1 MIRVLDLYSGMG
13 GLSLGFALA
22 INNVT
27 IQGFDINKY
36 AVETYNLNLN
46 RFNARASV
54 VDVLKWQAS
63 GDFDA
68 IIGGSPCQPFSLA
81 NTTKKGESHP
91 YFPTFSRFFDVVLQL
106 KPSVFLLENVRGLLT
121 KKFVGYFQK
130 QIQRV
135 VNDYNVEYQVLNAVN
150 YGVPQ
155 KRERLFVIGIRKD
168 LGIKPSFPPPTHSEK
183 ELITIDG
190 KRTFKWV
197 TLGEAINDI
206 MNITPEVKPLT
217 PKQIEKIRSKRLSN
231 PTSWGVMEFPD
242 GLDKPS
248 RTIASDT
255 IQGTKR
261 ETIVI
266 PMKVTEHIMTEKG
279 GWTENSDWGSR
290 VMLLN
295 NPAYTITGAHRSG
308 QLIDVV
314 FRRLTVRETLR
325 IQSFPDWW
333 HFPDNVSTSE
343 KFRLVGEA
351 VPPILAFKLATHIAK
366 MMNWETKEPRKEDW
380 DLPYFER
387 AFADFL
393 HSL

>member
-1 MIRVLDLYSGMG
+1 MIRILDLYSGMG

-27 IQGFDINKY
+27 IQGFDINKH

-63 GDFDA
+63 GDFNA

-135 VNDYNVEYQVLNAVN
+135 VNDYNIEYQVLNAVN

-190 KRTFKWV
+190 KRTFRWV

-206 MNITPEVKPLT
+206 MNIIPEVKPLT
-217 PKQIEKIRSKRLSN
+217 PKQN
-231 PTSWGVMEFPD
+231 
-242 GLDKPS
+242 
-248 RTIASDT
+248 
-255 IQGTKR
+255 
-261 ETIVI
+261 

-279 GWTENSDWGSR
+279 GWIENSDWGSR

-295 NPAYTITGAHRSG
+295 NPAYTITGTHRSG

-333 HFPDNVSTSE
+333 RFPESVSTSE

-366 MMNWETKEPRKEDW
+366 MMGWETKEPRKEDW

-387 AFADFL
+387 AFVEYVI
-393 HSL
+393 

>member
-1 MIRVLDLYSGMG
+1 MG

-27 IQGFDINKY
+27 IQGLDINKY
-36 AVETYNLNLN
+36 AIETYNLNLN
-46 RFNARASV
+46 RFNARGSV

-63 GDFDA
+63 GEFDA
-68 IIGGSPCQPFSLA
+68 IIGGPPCQPFSLA

-106 KPSVFLLENVRGLLT
+106 KPSVFLLENVKGLLT

-130 QIQRV
+130 QMQRV
-135 VNDYNVEYQVLNAVN
+135 VNNYNVEYQVINAVN

-155 KRERLFVIGIRKD
+155 KRERIFVIGIRKD

-206 MNITPEVKPLT
+206 MNITPQVKSLT
-217 PKQIEKIRSKRLSN
+217 PKQIEKIKSKRLLN
-231 PTSWGVMEFPD
+231 PTSW
-242 GLDKPS
+242 
-248 RTIASDT
+248 
-255 IQGTKR
+255 GTKR

-266 PMKVTEHIMTEKG
+266 PVKHITEHIMTEKG

-290 VMLLN
+290 VLLLEE
-295 NPAYTITGAHRSG
+295 PSYTITTQHRSG

-314 FRRLTVRETLR
+314 YRRLTVRETLR

-333 HFPDNVSTSE
+333 HFPENISTSE
-343 KFRLVGEA
+343 KFRLVGET

-366 MMNWETKEPRKEDW
+366 MMNWETKEPRKQDW

-387 AFADFL
+387 AFAEYGI
-393 HSL
+393 